1 MSLDTTMIDQD
12 KYKGTATMV
21 YVLYALSFFLGITYI
36 IGVII
41 AHIKKGSAAG
51 SYVQSHF
58 SYQIRTFWW
67 SVIWVMVG
75 IVSVTSVVALGPI
88 SFIGYFVFVLNAIW
102 VIYRIIKGWMRLS
115 EKSAI

>member
-1 MSLDTTMIDQD
+1 MSLDNTLSVDQD

-21 YVLYALSFFLGITYI
+21 YALYALSFFLGITYI

-41 AHIKKGSAAG
+41 AHLKKGSAAG

-67 SVIWVMVG
+67 SVIWVIVG
-75 IVSVTSVVALGPI
+75 IATIAVF
-88 SFIGYFVFVLNAIW
+88 FIGYLVLIANAIW

>member
-1 MSLDTTMIDQD
+1 MSMPLDDTTIIDQD

-21 YVLYALSFFLGITYI
+21 YALYALSFLFAITVI
-36 IGVII
+36 FGVII
-41 AHIKKGSAAG
+41 AHLKKGDAEG

-67 SVIWVMVG
+67 SVVWVIVG
-75 IVSVTSVVALGPI
+75 IATIAVF
-88 SFIGYFVFVLNAIW
+88 FIGYLVLIANAIW
-102 VIYRIIKGWMRLS
+102 FIYRIIKGWMRLS